1 MFRHF
6 VVLSYSCKYT
16 HSMIVTCW
24 RGY

>member
-6 VVLSYSCKYT
+6 VLLSYSCKYT
-16 HSMIVTCW
+16 NSMIVTCW